1 MEGIQLVSA
10 NGFRYLESMEW
21 DDLRFFLAVARTGSL
36 SGASEVLRVSPS
48 TVSRRLS
55 QLEHAL
61 KASLFAHHQT
71 GYILTDDG
79 VDLLAH
85 AEQVETSVNSLEMNI
100 AGRDRQPEGLVK
112 LATAENLANHVIIPA
127 LAEFRAA
134 FPKITL
140 EISTG
145 IGSVSLSR
153 READL
158 AVRLQRPTQGN
169 VTIRKLGI
177 QSFGLYGSRSYL
189 QAREKFE
196 SPARFNE
203 DEFIAWGEEYSHLPM
218 AAWIERRLAG
228 KAPSLITH
236 SLYAQA
242 IAAQSGIGLAVLP
255 CFLGDTTPGLQR
267 LAFEGDMIE
276 QEIWLV
282 THRNLAAS
290 ARVKSVSEFLA
301 KLFSQKRDLLTG
313 SKPN

>member
-1 MEGIQLVSA
+1 
-10 NGFRYLESMEW
+10 MEW

-36 SGASEVLRVSPS
+36 SGAAEVLRVSPS

-61 KASLFAHHQT
+61 KVSLFAHHQT

-79 VDLLAH
+79 TDLLAH
-85 AEQVETSVNSLEMNI
+85 AEQVETSVTALEMNI
-100 AGRDRQPEGLVK
+100 VGRDSQPEGLVK

-127 LAEFRAA
+127 LGKFREA

-158 AVRLQRPTQGN
+158 AVRLQRPTRSN
-169 VTIRKLGI
+169 VNIRKLGI
-177 QSFGLYGSRSYL
+177 QGFGLYGSDAYISM
-189 QAREKFE
+189 RETFE
-196 SPARFNE
+196 NPKRFDE
-203 DEFIAWGEEYSHLPM
+203 DLFITWGEEYSHLPM
-218 AAWIERRLAG
+218 AGWLERRLADTSP
-228 KAPSLITH
+228 ALITH

-242 IAAQSGIGLAVLP
+242 IAAQNGIGLAVLP
-255 CFLGDTTPGLQR
+255 CFLGDTTKGLQR
-267 LAFEGDMIE
+267 IAFEGDMIE

-290 ARVKSVSEFLA
+290 ARVKSVSDFLV
-301 KLFSQKRDLLTG
+301 KLFTEKRTLLAG
-313 SKPN
+313 KSIAALPEMR